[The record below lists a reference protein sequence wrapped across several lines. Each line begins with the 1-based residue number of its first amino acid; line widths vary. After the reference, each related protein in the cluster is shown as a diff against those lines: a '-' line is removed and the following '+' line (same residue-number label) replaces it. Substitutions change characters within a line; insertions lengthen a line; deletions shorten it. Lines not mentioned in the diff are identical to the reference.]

1 MDFCNISDADIERG
15 RAMMARS
22 YLPTE
27 RLETVRKQDPVL
39 AEQIEKL
46 CRAVQALR
54 GFAITLEAHASL
66 AYSASACEPFITPVE
81 AFDEIQRLKGVS
93 RLPTEI
99 RPDEI
104 EEYKRLQRFL
114 NSAKAV
120 QRIVAKRRG

>member
-46 CRAVQALR
+46 CRAALALR
-54 GFAITLEAHASL
+54 GFASTLECRGSL
-66 AYSASACEPFITPVE
+66 AYSAAALAPFVTIQD
-81 AFDEIQRLKGVS
+81 AFDAAMLLKADSKQASEASRQRKA
-93 RLPTEI
+93 RLV
-99 RPDEI
+99 
-104 EEYKRLQRFL
+104 KM
-114 NSAKAV
+114 A
-120 QRIVAKRRG
+120 